1 MSHCQKFDSKRYE
14 ISDTVKSALSVE
26 DCQFMEN
33 VCTFL
38 NEKLGLIGI
47 AAGIKGTS
55 AGSATSVLVA
65 IANATLR
72 WHKPIER
79 LTISNFEN
87 PRHEDGVFAL
97 PLSKSTALRAISV
110 LDSLGLIVRS
120 FSPCGQVV
128 HYGLNLREIFSRV
141 ERLLAGKDPRSS
153 HLKNCISRFE
163 ELKRSPSFERV
174 CNLLQRF
181 KGLVIRGINEV
192 NQILTEVRKK
202 VGDLIST
209 VKTAKKRAAKRS
221 AEKATAKSAQPLFDP
236 RTGKA
241 NAAAALA
248 FWHKAVKDT
257 ENFEHYTQTMT
268 PKVLRMMRLWLEEC
282 HRDGW
287 SEEKIRDNIVLY
299 VRKWDHVPAEDRE
312 LTLISKN
319 SLPYTR
325 RMTDYPNFEFFYVT
339 RSVLAGVLDRACE
352 PGKYHDGT
360 QRERISDLPSGYFLP

>member
-55 AGSATSVLVA
+55 TGSATSVLSA

-72 WHKPIER
+72 WHKPVER
-79 LTISNFEN
+79 LNLHNFES
-87 PRHEDGVFAL
+87 PRHEDGVLVAPVNKRTASRAAKAL
-97 PLSKSTALRAISV
+97 EDA
-110 LDSLGLIVRS
+110 GLIVRAV
-120 FSPCGQVV
+120 SPCGQTIY
-128 HYGLNLREIFSRV
+128 YGLNLRNVFARV
-141 ERLLAGKDPRSS
+141 ETILADKDPRSS

-163 ELKRSPSFERV
+163 ELKRSDSFERL

-209 VKTAKKRAAKRS
+209 VKTAKKMSARRS
-221 AEKATAKSAQPLFDP
+221 EDKVMAKSDLPFFDP
-236 RTGKA
+236 KTGKA

-248 FWHKAVKDT
+248 FWHKTAKDT
-257 ENFEHYTQTMT
+257 ENYRSYNPTMS
-268 PKVLRMMRLWLEEC
+268 PKVQRMMRLWLEERQ
-282 HRDGW
+282 RDGW
-287 SEEKIRDNIVLY
+287 SEERIRENIVLY
-299 VRKWDHVPAEDRE
+299 VRKWHYVPAENRE
-312 LTLISKN
+312 LTLVSKKG
-319 SLPYTR
+319 LPYTR
-325 RMTDYPNFEFFYVT
+325 RMDDFPNFEFFFVT
-339 RSVLAGVLDRACE
+339 RNAVVGVLDHCCE
-352 PGKYHDGT
+352 DGKNLDGT
-360 QRERISDLPSGYFLP
+360 PRQRIADLPNGWFI

>member
-1 MSHCQKFDSKRYE
+1 MSHCTTFDPKRYE
-14 ISDTVKSALSVE
+14 ISDAVKGVLSTE
-26 DCQFMEN
+26 DCQFLES

-38 NEKLGLIGI
+38 NERLVLSCVAVGV
-47 AAGIKGTS
+47 KGTS
-55 AGSATSVLVA
+55 SGSAGSVMST

-72 WHKPIER
+72 WHKPLER
-79 LTISNFEN
+79 LNMASFEN
-87 PRHEDGVFAL
+87 PRHEDGVLVGPVNRRTATRAVKAL
-97 PLSKSTALRAISV
+97 EEE
-110 LDSLGLIVRS
+110 GLIVRAT
-120 FSPCGQVV
+120 SPCGQTIY
-128 HYGLNLREIFSRV
+128 YGLNLREVFARV
-141 ERLLAGKDPRSS
+141 EKLLAGKDPRSS
-153 HLKNCISRFE
+153 HLKNGISRFE

-192 NQILTEVRKK
+192 NQILTEVRRK

-209 VKTAKKRAAKRS
+209 VKTAKKRATQRS

-257 ENFEHYTQTMT
+257 ENFEHYTPTMT

-360 QRERISDLPSGYFLP
+360 QRERISDLPNGYFLP